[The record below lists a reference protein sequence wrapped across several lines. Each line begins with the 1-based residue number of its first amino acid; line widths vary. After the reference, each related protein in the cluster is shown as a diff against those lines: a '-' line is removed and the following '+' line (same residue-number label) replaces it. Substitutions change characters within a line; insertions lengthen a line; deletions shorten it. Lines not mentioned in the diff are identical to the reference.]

1 MNVTLRMIGAEWC
14 APCKRVWPWV
24 REIADQLTGDV
35 TCSYVSI
42 EDYKADDVLSV
53 PTLIVLR
60 DGQEVGRVVRFSGR
74 ESLARGIRRMLEA
87 PQ

>member
-14 APCKRVWPWV
+14 APCTRVWPWV
-24 REIADQLTGDV
+24 REAAQQLSGDV

-42 EDYKADDVLSV
+42 EDYKGDDVLSV

-60 DGQEVGRVVRFSGR
+60 DGQEVGRVVRFSGMA
-74 ESLARGIRRMLEA
+74 SLARGIRRMLEA